1 MKSWFEEHFQ
11 EDYLRIYDHRDEEK
25 AADELSHIMDYLP
38 LERGMKAI
46 DLCCGNGRHT
56 RWLARKGIHVTG
68 VDLSPALL
76 KKAIELTSGLPVQY
90 QRADIRDVPLLQEF
104 DAAFNLFT
112 SFGYFSD
119 DTENELVF
127 TRAAESL
134 KNQGW
139 FCFDYLN
146 PVHVKKTLV
155 PKDESVKDGLQ
166 VTQERKI
173 SSGFVYKRI
182 TIKEEGYKREYR
194 ERVKLY
200 EPDALINMLKR
211 NNFKVVHLFGD
222 YDTSCYQKENSPRQ
236 IFICQK
242 NN

>member
-25 AADELSHIMDYLP
+25 AANELTHIMKYLP

-46 DLCCGNGRHT
+46 DLCCGNGRHA
-56 RWLARKGIHVTG
+56 RWLARKGLHVTG
-68 VDLSPALL
+68 IDLSPALL
-76 KKAIELTSGLPVQY
+76 KKAIDLTAGLSVHY

-119 DTENELVF
+119 DAENELVF
-127 TRAAESL
+127 TRAAEAL
-134 KNQGW
+134 KSWGW

-146 PVHVKKTLV
+146 PAYVKNTLV
-155 PKDESVKDGLQ
+155 PKDESIKDGLH
-166 VTQERKI
+166 VIQEREV
-173 SSGFVYKRI
+173 SPEFVFKRI
-182 TIKEEGYKREYR
+182 TIKEGDTKREYQ

-200 EPDALINMLKR
+200 EQDALKKMLER
-211 NNFKVVHLFGD
+211 NDFKVLHLFGD
-222 YDTSCYQKENSPRQ
+222 YDASSYDSESSPRQ

-242 NN
+242 N